1 MTDPRARRGMARRA
15 WCLRAAAAA
24 LGFALAAALAGP
36 LQGPAPPGQIPGAMT
51 AMGLDAAGPF
61 RQLAAL
67 ILMPFA
73 CALASAP
80 LARRLAGARG
90 WMARWGRGVA
100 PLRSLGSPALPAPP
114 GARPVAPRD
123 DTPARRTVPPPISR
137 FDLLLLPTTIVV
149 YFAILDLA
157 PSRATPALCFL
168 AAVLLTLGLR
178 LAAGRIS
185 SLRRPGLALALA
197 PLGVLLQLQWLPA
210 RTAAI
215 LALAWVVAA
224 PLAVALP
231 ARGRRVPN
239 LERRLRALVALA
251 IYPLFVFAYPL
262 ALLGVR
268 SPVQLDLFEDG
279 HELLPAGEMLR
290 GKLPYADVVPQHG
303 LVSDG
308 ALDLLVLKSHGST
321 ADVLQ
326 VRRVV
331 RCANFAAIYAVALA
345 ATGSGEAGLLA
356 ALLSLALFPGMGGIR
371 PAMALCALA
380 AAVAAVRLRSLRWL
394 AAAGAGAVLAFL
406 VSPDFAAYSGVVAA
420 VAALR
425 SARRGRALVVLAA
438 GVAAAAVATL
448 AAFAAMGFAGAFLRV
463 TFRELLPAGRAYIV
477 GPLAGP
483 ACLRTLGTS
492 LASWVQPECVG
503 AILWILIVIATAAGL
518 AGSPLRSTRRD
529 GLWLVGLW
537 IALAGAAYA
546 ERRHGYA
553 GFAITAFLAG
563 AVFHLARR
571 RERLAAAALAL
582 AVAWLAHPFGHL
594 FALAT
599 PLRASGGGTTAG
611 VEVASVPRGRGVSFD
626 PALRPAL
633 DSVAR
638 FVAGRLGPAETWLDF
653 TNHPALYYLFDH
665 NDPMRH
671 AEVGFI
677 ETAAAQREVI
687 AMLERDRAVRA
698 ALVGYPD
705 WFTAI
710 DGVPNSV
717 RAPLLWSYL
726 QTRFAPAYDEHG
738 VVFWMRR

>member
-1 MTDPRARRGMARRA
+1 HP
-15 WCLRAAAAA
+15 
-24 LGFALAAALAGP
+24 
-36 LQGPAPPGQIPGAMT
+36 GPASPSS
-51 AMGLDAAGPF
+51 
-61 RQLAAL
+61 R
-67 ILMPFA
+67 
-73 CALASAP
+73 
-80 LARRLAGARG
+80 
-90 WMARWGRGVA
+90 
-100 PLRSLGSPALPAPP
+100 GSPALPASP
-114 GARPVAPRD
+114 GARPVAPRG

-137 FDLLLLPTTIVV
+137 FDLLLLPTAIVA
-149 YFAILDLA
+149 YFAVLDLA
-157 PSRATPALCFL
+157 PSGRRPALCFL
-168 AAVLLTLGLR
+168 AAVLLALGLR

-185 SLRRPGLALALA
+185 PLRPPGLALALA
-197 PLGVLLQLQWLPA
+197 PLGILLQLQWLPA
-210 RTAAI
+210 KGAAI
-215 LALAWVVAA
+215 AALFWIVASSVVVAL
-224 PLAVALP
+224 LA
-231 ARGRRVPN
+231 RSIES
-239 LERRLRALVALA
+239 ERRLRALVALA

-262 ALLGVR
+262 ALLGVG

-290 GKLPYADVVPQHG
+290 GELPYVDVVPVHG

-308 ALDLLVLKSHGST
+308 ALDLLVLESRGST
-321 ADVLQ
+321 ADVLR

-345 ATGSGEAGLLA
+345 ATGCGEAGLLA

-380 AAVAAVRLRSLRWL
+380 AAAAAARLRSLRWL

-406 VSPDFAAYSGVVAA
+406 VSPDFAAYSAIVAA
-420 VAALR
+420 IAALR
-425 SARRGRALVVLAA
+425 SARRWRALAALAA
-438 GVAAAAVATL
+438 GAAVAAAATL

-463 TFRELLPAGRAYIV
+463 TFGELLPAGRAYVI

-483 ACLRTLGTS
+483 ACLRTLSTS
-492 LASWVQPECVG
+492 LASWVHPECVG
-503 AILWILIVIATAAGL
+503 ALLWILIVVATAAGL

-529 GLWLVGLW
+529 GLWLIGLW
-537 IALAGAAYA
+537 AALAGAAYA
-546 ERRHGYA
+546 ERHHGYA
-553 GFAITAFLAG
+553 GYAITAFLAG

-582 AVAWLAHPFGHL
+582 AIAWLAHPFGHL
-594 FALAT
+594 FGLAT

-611 VEVASVPRGRGVSFD
+611 VEIASVPRGRGVSFD

-638 FVAGRLGPAETWLDF
+638 FLAGRLGPGETWLDF
-653 TNHPALYYLFDH
+653 TNHPALYYLFDR

-671 AEVGFI
+671 AEIGFV
-677 ETAAAQREVI
+677 ETAAAQREIV

-698 ALVGYPD
+698 ALVGFPD

-710 DGVPNSV
+710 DGIPNST

-726 QTRFAPAYDEHG
+726 RTRFAPAYEDHG